1 MTYYAAL
8 KHPIYMPAVRDILSI
23 TQAPMAL
30 VTTTFDGINPGEHG
44 YLTGLIVRMNIPP
57 YFGMQNLNKVHFVI
71 TVVSPTTFTIPVNTL
86 GFNPFVLPPADP
98 RYETSA
104 QVTPIGEE
112 AAILTQSFVN
122 ILTPQFQE

>member
-1 MTYYAAL
+1 
-8 KHPIYMPAVRDILSI
+8 
-23 TQAPMAL
+23 MAL

-44 YLTGLIVRMNIPP
+44 YLTGLIVRMNIPN
-57 YFGMQNLNKVHFVI
+57 YFGMQQLNGMPGSNRIHFVI

-86 GFNPFVLPPADP
+86 GFNPFVLPAADP